1 MGIITRISAS
11 KRSPNRRAIFID
23 GKSAFTIHLNVVA
36 RHRLREGQEISPEL
50 RKQIEQTQVKQECF
64 DAALRFLTR
73 RLHSRAELSQ
83 KLRRAEYPEALI
95 AETLDDLTRLGYLD
109 DARFAQTRA
118 LAAMQHKQIGQRRAK
133 IELLK
138 TGVRDEVASRAV
150 AEVYADSDSTAVA
163 RKLAEKQ
170 APRLKKLPP
179 DVARR
184 RLAGML
190 QRRGFDYE
198 AIRPLIDEV
207 LGSSRQSFE
216 E

>member
-1 MGIITRISAS
+1 M
-11 KRSPNRRAIFID
+11 
-23 GKSAFTIHLNVVA
+23 
-36 RHRLREGQEISPEL
+36 
-50 RKQIEQTQVKQECF
+50 KQECF

-83 KLRRAEYPEALI
+83 KLRRAEYPDSLI
-95 AETLDDLTRLGYLD
+95 AEILDDLTRLGYLD

-138 TGVRDEVASRAV
+138 SGVRDEVAARAV
-150 AEVYADSDSTAVA
+150 ADVYANTDSTAVA

-170 APRLKKLPP
+170 APHLRRLPP
-179 DVARR
+179 EVARR
-184 RLAGML
+184 RLAGLL

-198 AIRPLIDEV
+198 SIRPVIDEV
-207 LGSSRQSFE
+207 LGSGDEFHGD
-216 E
+216 